1 MDTFFA
7 DPARYNLGDLVDQIL
22 IMQTDYSWPK
32 EAECLENYGLKSAKR
47 VLDIGTGNGH
57 FLCRMAE
64 RYPDKQFVGI
74 ETSEPL
80 IERASKI
87 AREMNLGNIKF
98 IHDQCPAL
106 SIKEKFDF
114 VLARLAIYCSPNRD
128 DVLAWAYE
136 VLENKSRIGIIEL
149 DYDWIYTYPSNA
161 IIEKVFSVHRH
172 EFELH
177 GETAQWERSF
187 RFWYKKLA
195 LRISYLMSKRGGL
208 PSSLQ
213 TSNF

>member
-1 MDTFFA
+1 MNTFFS

-32 EAECLENYGLKSAKR
+32 EAECLENHGLKSAKR

-87 AREMNLGNIKF
+87 ARGMNLAG
-98 IHDQCPAL
+98 P
-106 SIKEKFDF
+106 FDRSRHLRRRCF
-114 VLARLAIYCSPNRD
+114 FARDAAERARQHQHLLARRYVRSP
-128 DVLAWAYE
+128 
-136 VLENKSRIGIIEL
+136 
-149 DYDWIYTYPSNA
+149 
-161 IIEKVFSVHRH
+161 
-172 EFELH
+172 
-177 GETAQWERSF
+177 SF
-187 RFWYKKLA
+187 YKLTTC
-195 LRISYLMSKRGGL
+195 G
-208 PSSLQ
+208 
-213 TSNF
+213 

>member
-1 MDTFFA
+1 MNTFFA
-7 DPARYNLGDLVDQIL
+7 DPARYNLSDLVDHIL

-32 EAECLENYGLKSAKR
+32 EAECLENHGLKSAKR

-80 IERASKI
+80 IERAAKI
-87 AREMNLGNIKF
+87 AREMSLSNIKF
-98 IHDQCPAL
+98 IHDQCPAS
-106 SIKEKFDF
+106 SINEKFDF

-136 VLENKSRIGIIEL
+136 LLENKSRI
-149 DYDWIYTYPSNA
+149 
-161 IIEKVFSVHRH
+161 
-172 EFELH
+172 
-177 GETAQWERSF
+177 
-187 RFWYKKLA
+187 
-195 LRISYLMSKRGGL
+195 
-208 PSSLQ
+208 
-213 TSNF
+213 